1 MNYIARLIGK
11 LFNNINGKGSY
22 SNNRMEKYRNRDT
35 AVKACENSN
44 ESTCVIAPEGDIAS
58 VNDTRSLQC
67 SPQKIDIQYYKI
79 NDEEPTIKLSFSDE
93 ELRKAV
99 IYSEIL
105 AQPKAKGRR
114 RCKRWN

>member
-1 MNYIARLIGK
+1 MNFIARLIGK

-22 SNNRMEKYRNRDT
+22 SNNRMEKYKNRDT

-44 ESTCVIAPEGDIAS
+44 GSTDVIAPEGDIAS
-58 VNDTRSLQC
+58 VDDTRSLQY
-67 SPQKIDIQYYKI
+67 SPQKFDSQYYKT
-79 NDEEPTIKLSFSDE
+79 NDEEPAIELSFSDE

-114 RCKRWN
+114 RCKRWS